1 MGSLAAGA
9 AGALGRDARCAAGR
23 ELGLWSRSTAMLRER
38 GLGGSCVGG
47 LELEAAL
54 VSPQPCSPRCAEP
67 AAAESSPR
75 FSLRL
80 VKPSLEA
87 GPAGAA
93 VAQRSHLGCSFPE
106 RGLSPRGARARLRGC
121 LPTCAGQG
129 KAPRVFSAS
138 RCEREPLAE
147 LKGKRSLTGWGGA
160 VAL

>member
-1 MGSLAAGA
+1 
-9 AGALGRDARCAAGR
+9 
-23 ELGLWSRSTAMLRER
+23 MLRER
-38 GLGGSCVGG
+38 GLGGSSAGG
-47 LELEAAL
+47 LEFG
-54 VSPQPCSPRCAEP
+54 VPPQPCSPRCVEP

-87 GPAGAA
+87 GPGGAA
-93 VAQRSHLGCSFPE
+93 AAQRSHLGCPFPE
-106 RGLSPRGARARLRGC
+106 RGWSPRGARARLRGC

-147 LKGKRSLTGWGGA
+147 LKEE
-160 VAL
+160 

>member
-1 MGSLAAGA
+1 MPDVWLEGSWVCGAGA
-9 AGALGRDARCAAGR
+9 QRCSGSVVWVAAA
-23 ELGLWSRSTAMLRER
+23 W
-38 GLGGSCVGG
+38 GG

-147 LKGKRSLTGWGGA
+147 LKGE
-160 VAL
+160 